1 MKEEEILKSLSERYP
16 PLLQIEEQIRAAY
29 ELLKNS
35 YEKKGKL
42 LICGNGGSAADG
54 EHIVGELMKGFLRRR
69 ELKEQEQEDFKR
81 LGEDYRAIAG
91 KLQRALPAI
100 SLAHQSAL
108 NTAFANDVSPEM
120 VFGQQ
125 VYGAGEGGQDV
136 LLAMS
141 TSGSS
146 ANVINAVKVARA
158 TGVAVL
164 GITGEGGG
172 DLKDLCD
179 VCIRLPQKE
188 TYKVQELTLPVYH
201 VLCAMLEEYFFPD

>member
-125 VYGAGEGGQDV
+125 VYG
-136 LLAMS
+136 
-141 TSGSS
+141 
-146 ANVINAVKVARA
+146 
-158 TGVAVL
+158 
-164 GITGEGGG
+164 
-172 DLKDLCD
+172 
-179 VCIRLPQKE
+179 
-188 TYKVQELTLPVYH
+188 
-201 VLCAMLEEYFFPD
+201 